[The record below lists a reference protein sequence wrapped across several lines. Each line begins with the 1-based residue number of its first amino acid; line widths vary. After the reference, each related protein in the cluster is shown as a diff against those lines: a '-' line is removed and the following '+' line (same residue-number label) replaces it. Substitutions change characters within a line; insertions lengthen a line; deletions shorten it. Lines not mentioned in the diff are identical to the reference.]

1 MNKKKKDKVT
11 PLVTFAL
18 FLVFTGALVYQTLP
32 EKEPVILTSQKPLT
46 ESIET
51 EWIPETQ
58 PEENN
63 DVNEEMIENTKTL
76 NEPIQTTFDE
86 AFAVARSELGKGNTF
101 IWNGNEYTTNL
112 AEEVQSLQQDGDQ
125 LLADSTLNTDN
136 DLSKL
141 DLKKISTTS
150 IGISKK

>member
-11 PLVTFAL
+11 PIVTFGL

-32 EKEPVILTSQKPLT
+32 DKEQVILTSERPLT
-46 ESIET
+46 ETIET
-51 EWIPETQ
+51 EWIPEVQ
-58 PEENN
+58 SDKSN
-63 DVNEEMIENTKTL
+63 DVNKETIEDTKTL
-76 NEPIQTTFDE
+76 NETIQNTFDE
-86 AFAVARSELGKGNTF
+86 AFAVARSKLGKGNTF

-112 AEEVQSLQQDGDQ
+112 AEEVQSLQQNDDQ

-136 DLSKL
+136 DLSEL

-150 IGISKK
+150 LGISKK